1 MQTSDSCLLRA
12 RHGSR
17 RIASIGFSLLE
28 MLVVLMLI
36 SVMTAL
42 VAPRLQGTVEAIA
55 SSGERA
61 EVARQLE
68 RLPLLVRQQGHS
80 IQVAVGEDVSVPSL
94 ELPVGWKVQPLTILS
109 VAGNGICNAASLKVE
124 GRGVAEK
131 WSIAAPDCK
140 VSDGD

>member
-1 MQTSDSCLLRA
+1 MQTSDSCLPRA
-12 RHGSR
+12 RHGGR
-17 RIASIGFSLLE
+17 RIASTGFSLLE

-68 RLPLLVRQQGHS
+68 RLPLLARQQGHA
-80 IQVAVGEDVSVPSL
+80 IQVAVGQDVSVPSL

-109 VAGNGICNAASLKVE
+109 VAANGICNAASLEVE
-124 GRGVAEK
+124 GRGTAEK
-131 WSIAAPDCK
+131 WSVAAPDCK

>member
-1 MQTSDSCLLRA
+1 MQTSDSCLSRVRL
-12 RHGSR
+12 GGR

-68 RLPLLVRQQGHS
+68 RLPLLARQQGHS
-80 IQVAVGEDVSVPSL
+80 IQITVGQDVSVASL
-94 ELPVGWKVQPLTILS
+94 ELPTGWKVQPLTILS
-109 VAGNGICNAASLKVE
+109 VAGNGICKAASLQVE
-124 GRGVAEK
+124 GRGATEK